1 MTQKKFLKFCE
12 NKFTNKLTNAIEYMY
27 KILVDKNIQIKLLT
41 KENETLNEENI
52 GLNKINIQMET
63 MIYYYEKNINYNKI
77 DKDDNNNI
85 YENIFNNQLNRN
97 KNNKKIKSNTFFP
110 ENKFKDKI
118 KFNNSSS
125 QNQFLKNIFKCW

>member
-41 KENETLNEENI
+41 KEKETLNEENI
-52 GLNKINIQMET
+52 RLNKINIQMET

-85 YENIFNNQLNRN
+85 YGNIFNNQLNRN

-125 QNQFLKNIFKCW
+125 QNQFRKHI

>member
-1 MTQKKFLKFCE
+1 MTQEEFLKFCE

-41 KENETLNEENI
+41 KEKETLNEENI
-52 GLNKINIQMET
+52 RLNKINIQMET

-85 YENIFNNQLNRN
+85 YGNIFNNQLNRN

-125 QNQFLKNIFKCW
+125 QNQFRKHI